1 MSKHSTNR
9 IDYYNSLLYNIL
21 TTESCEVNNR
31 LINYDVKEN
40 GKRLRELRGDRPM
53 REIADGT
60 GISLSLYGM
69 YERGER
75 NPSDDN
81 KLILARFYGMSV
93 DELFYRADTTD

>member
-1 MSKHSTNR
+1 
-9 IDYYNSLLYNIL
+9 
-21 TTESCEVNNR
+21 
-31 LINYDVKEN
+31 
-40 GKRLRELRGDRPM
+40 M

-81 KLILARFYGMSV
+81 KLILARFFGMSV
-93 DELFYRADTTD
+93 DDLFYRADTTD